1 MCHKK
6 HLVKS
11 FRHPDNRATKHE
23 LVFNPE
29 GVVITNILVSYNR
42 SITKGYSRARF
53 YHPLCEFVVG
63 QRPQIRK
70 YPDIRPSV
78 WGDHPR
84 SSDYEWWG
92 CPERVPKIVTH
103 EYPEIA
109 PANIGQRH
117 ATTVRSKNRA
127 ESEDGYTLDTSS
139 SESPSEYSYSE
150 SNSEM
155 QNLSSELKKFHG
167 ERGASAMGSEA
178 DEDEDGDDD
187 DDDMSDY
194 HPGSKEDDTKAFM
207 ELEKM
212 ATRDRYSTERG
223 VVHASAKS

>member
-11 FRHPDNRATKHE
+11 FHHPDKATKHE
-23 LVFNPE
+23 LVFKQK
-29 GVVITNILVSYNR
+29 GVVITSILVSYNR
-42 SITKGYSRARF
+42 SIQKGYSRARF

-70 YPDIRPSV
+70 YPDVRPSV
-78 WGDHPR
+78 WGDHPQP
-84 SSDYEWWG
+84 SNYEWWG
-92 CPERVPKIVTH
+92 CPETVPRTVTH

-117 ATTVRSKNRA
+117 ATTVPSKKSA
-127 ESEDGYTLDTSS
+127 ESEDCYSLETSS

-150 SNSEM
+150 SNSDL
-155 QNLSSELKKFHG
+155 QNLSWELKKFHG

-178 DEDEDGDDD
+178 DEDEDRDDD

-194 HPGSKEDDTKAFM
+194 HPGSKEDDAKAFM
-207 ELEKM
+207 ELEKNGNK
-212 ATRDRYSTERG
+212 RPIFY
-223 VVHASAKS
+223 